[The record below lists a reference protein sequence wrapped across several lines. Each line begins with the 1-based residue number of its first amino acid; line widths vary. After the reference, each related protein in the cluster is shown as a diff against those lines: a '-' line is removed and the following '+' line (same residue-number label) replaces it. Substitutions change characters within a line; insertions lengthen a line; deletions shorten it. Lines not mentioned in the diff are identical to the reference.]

1 MLIENP
7 LSTSP
12 SLFPILECFHIAG
25 FALSIGM
32 TALVDFRLL
41 GFGLQKPTPAE
52 IARSFDWWMLCGLII
67 ALFSGLLI
75 FSTDPDMYYLNWSF
89 LIKMACLVLAISFN
103 YTIHRRAVS
112 GSLSPPGRSARR
124 LCFTGA
130 LGLGHLWR
138 YFHRRHS
145 PWSLLTSM
153 LISFFIWLQNL
164 EPFSTFAVRRTFI
177 RLCWRSISPRFLCLA
192 L

>member
-1 MLIENP
+1 VLIENP

-12 SLFPILECFHIAG
+12 SLFPILECFHIGG

-89 LIKMACLVLAISFN
+89 LIKMACLVLAIAFN
-103 YTIHRRAVS
+103 YTIHKRAVS
-112 GSLSPPGRSARR
+112 GSLSPPAGRLVACVS
-124 LCFTGA
+124 
-130 LGLGHLWR
+130 
-138 YFHRRHS
+138 
-145 PWSLLTSM
+145 
-153 LISFFIWLQNL
+153 
-164 EPFSTFAVRRTFI
+164 
-177 RLCWRSISPRFLCLA
+177 LA
-192 L
+192 LWVSVIFGGIFIAVIRPSLT